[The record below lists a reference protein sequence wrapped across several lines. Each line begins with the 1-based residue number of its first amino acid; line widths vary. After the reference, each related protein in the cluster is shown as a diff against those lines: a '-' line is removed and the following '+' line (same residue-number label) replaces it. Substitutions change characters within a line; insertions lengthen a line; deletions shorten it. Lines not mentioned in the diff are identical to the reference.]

1 MDWFDKF
8 VIGFRT
14 MYESKPFAQVSELL
28 EHHQIETFA
37 QYEEVYE
44 LFIQIQV
51 AVPGSFPSYHFK
63 MALDHLVEANII
75 LRKSVNRWPVSP
87 HAGTGKKLMSLYRLS
102 TAQIDKLSR
111 MLGELLHRLQ
121 ARGATSPLDFH
132 GTIGASLCWN
142 GRLSARNR
150 YEQTTS
156 SSDKELLDLFE
167 CNRLSALVL

>member
-1 MDWFDKF
+1 
-8 VIGFRT
+8 
-14 MYESKPFAQVSELL
+14 
-28 EHHQIETFA
+28 
-37 QYEEVYE
+37 
-44 LFIQIQV
+44 
-51 AVPGSFPSYHFK
+51 
-63 MALDHLVEANII
+63 
-75 LRKSVNRWPVSP
+75 
-87 HAGTGKKLMSLYRLS
+87 MSLYRLS
-102 TAQIDKLSR
+102 TAKSDKLSK

-167 CNRLSALVL
+167 CNRLSALLL

>member
-1 MDWFDKF
+1 
-8 VIGFRT
+8 
-14 MYESKPFAQVSELL
+14 
-28 EHHQIETFA
+28 
-37 QYEEVYE
+37 
-44 LFIQIQV
+44 
-51 AVPGSFPSYHFK
+51 

-102 TAQIDKLSR
+102 TTKSGTLSR

-121 ARGATSPLDFH
+121 ARGAAPPLDFH
-132 GTIGASLCWN
+132 GTIGAPLCWN

-156 SSDKELLDLFE
+156 SSDKELLDLFK
-167 CNRLSALVL
+167 CNRLSALLL